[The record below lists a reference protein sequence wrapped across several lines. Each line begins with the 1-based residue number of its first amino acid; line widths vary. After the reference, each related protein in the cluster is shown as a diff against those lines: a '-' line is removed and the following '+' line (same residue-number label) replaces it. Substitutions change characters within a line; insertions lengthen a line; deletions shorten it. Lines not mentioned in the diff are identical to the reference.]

1 MKKNHKPLLKLS
13 SFVLTLSWVIAWI
26 VLGFYLISSAVPL
39 LVSQDYSS
47 SLNVNTL
54 PIHFEVTPAAED
66 PNVEIIT
73 DSPATILSIPQA
85 DGIISFQ
92 SSELRLQLLAIG
104 GVLLTAAATL
114 FILFQLR
121 KIVAK
126 IREKKPFM
134 EENLGRIRKIAYG
147 ILAYQLLN
155 GLYIFVTS
163 SIVATE
169 FRTDI
174 YMPSVTVQ
182 PMWEFFNLSVIAF
195 VLVILV
201 IEHAFREGLELQHE
215 KDLTI

>member
-1 MKKNHKPLLKLS
+1 MKKTHKPLLKLS
-13 SFVLTLSWVIAWI
+13 SLVLTLSWIIAWL
-26 VLGFYLISSAVPL
+26 VLAFYLISCVLPL
-39 LVSQDYSS
+39 LSS
-47 SLNVNTL
+47 PGGQFVNAL
-54 PIHFEVTPAAED
+54 PIHFEVTPPAED

-73 DSPATILSIPQA
+73 DSPATILNIPQA
-85 DGIISFQ
+85 DGLISFQ
-92 SSELRLQLLAIG
+92 SSDIRLQLLAIG
-104 GVLLTAAATL
+104 GVLLSATATL

-121 KIVAK
+121 KIVGK
-126 IREKKPFM
+126 IQKGKPFM

-155 GLYIFVTS
+155 GLYGFITS

-174 YMPSVTVQ
+174 YMPSVTVE
-182 PMWEFFNLSVIAF
+182 PTWEFFNLSVIGF

-201 IEHAFREGLELQHE
+201 IEHAFREGLELQQE